1 MKEEIVAGTF
11 VSRPNRFISY
21 VSIGGEVERCHMP
34 NPGRMWELLYE
45 GTKIWLRKTRI
56 RSGKRNGTSSV
67 SNGMAYLYY

>member
-34 NPGRMWELLYE
+34 NPGRMWELLYD
-45 GTKIWLRKTRI
+45 
-56 RSGKRNGTSSV
+56 
-67 SNGMAYLYY
+67 GMDEFVAGIDFM